1 MANELEDFNTSLG
14 DSSKQLKTFQDVLA
28 KNVNSTTILDGAFK
42 TSEQAARDAKRAQE
56 KMAKSISGT
65 ISGLTSFSKSLID
78 GKGSFAPLQSVISLT
93 TKALGGFLG
102 MFGKVGK
109 ALGGL
114 VEGAGEVAN
123 FMVEQFDK
131 AYGTFEKLSDSGVVT
146 SFEDMKTS
154 ARSIGLTMAD
164 QEVLLSKRSKD
175 LALFAGSAVRGREEF
190 QKMAVASGNMREEFQ
205 RLGISNQEFSD
216 MQMGYLNREMMAG
229 RGQKATTDQL
239 AKGSADYIKQLDAIS
254 KLTGASRKEIQS
266 EREAR
271 MNEAQYRAGVA
282 TLPGHIRDEVDT
294 VMDMMS
300 KSGAKTLATNF
311 GNLVA
316 SNGVASSASQREMMA
331 TYGAVGLDLADL
343 AQKVRS
349 GAITGEKATMMVADA
364 AKLVDAK
371 FGEQKSVLG
380 EQFALNKNSV
390 ENNNLA
396 LRAGK
401 NQQQINKDI
410 ADEQARIMADENSEG
425 AKLARTKQALYN
437 STVNLEQMATEG
449 KLVTGSMK
457 LMATGIEKL
466 TETLYEKIGSELP
479 PYLKAK
485 KDERTA
491 IEKVKK
497 TEEELARL
505 EADVAEAVGEDAVT
519 MAFSGAKLGDATVN
533 NMKKVDAKR
542 KELEDAI
549 REKELAEE
557 KRKEEDKKAGI
568 TDTSGPTTLSGGGG
582 GSGGSSG
589 GAPPAGATS
598 RDQGVKPDVLAKKAQ
613 IESAIGKKLIVT
625 SGFRQGEAN
634 HGSGDA
640 IDIGFGANKL
650 SESERNMIFKTAMDV
665 GFKGLGAE
673 YSAPGGAHIHLDTS
687 QSRRGVMGWG
697 SDYTSKSLQK
707 DSPYLA
713 NLIAQR
719 NGASGRQ
726 ARTGGIFS
734 GPESGYLATLHG
746 DEAVVDVSP
755 ESGVSQRSLNSS
767 VLGNA
772 SNSNVNF
779 EEIYRDM
786 ENKLDK
792 LIDLM
797 DMNVGNQRK
806 QLKEKMG

>member
-1 MANELEDFNTSLG
+1 MANELEDFNSSLG

-28 KNVNSTTILDGAFK
+28 KNVNSTTVLDGAFK
-42 TSEQAARDAKRAQE
+42 TSAQAARDAERAQE

-78 GKGSFAPLQSVISLT
+78 GKGSFSPLSSVINLT
-93 TKALGGFLG
+93 TKALGGLLG
-102 MFGKVGK
+102 KIPIVGK
-109 ALGGL
+109 ALKG
-114 VEGAGEVAN
+114 VAEGAGEVAN

-131 AYGTFEKLSDSGVVT
+131 AYGTFEKLSESGVVT
-146 SFEDMKTS
+146 TFEDMKTS
-154 ARSIGLTMAD
+154 ARSMGLTMAD

-175 LALFAGSAVRGREEF
+175 LALFAGSAIRGREEF
-190 QKMAVASGNMREEFQ
+190 QKMSVASGDMREQFQ
-205 RLGISNQEFSD
+205 RLGISNQDFAD
-216 MQMGYLNREMMAG
+216 MQVGYLNREMMAG

-271 MNEAQYRAGVA
+271 MSEAQYRAGVA
-282 TLPGHIRDEVDT
+282 SLPGHIRDEVDT

-300 KSGAKTLATNF
+300 KSGAKALATDF

-316 SNGVASSASQREMMA
+316 SAGKATSASQREMLA
-331 TYGAVGLDLADL
+331 TYGSVGLDLSAL
-343 AQKVRS
+343 SQQVKS
-349 GAITGEKATMMVADA
+349 GAVSGEKATMMIADA
-364 AKLVDAK
+364 AKLVDEK
-371 FGEQKSVLG
+371 FREQKSVLG
-380 EQFALNKNSV
+380 EQFALNKRSV
-390 ENNNLA
+390 ENNNLS

-401 NQQQINKDI
+401 NQAQINKDI

-457 LMATGIEKL
+457 LMAEGIETI
-466 TETLYEKIGSELP
+466 TEKLYEMTGKDLP

-505 EADVAEAVGEDAVT
+505 EADVAEAAGEDAVT
-519 MAFSGAKLGDATVN
+519 MAFSGAQLGDATMN

-568 TDTSGPTTLSGGGG
+568 TDTSGPTTLAGGGG
-582 GSGGSSG
+582 GGG
-589 GAPPAGATS
+589 GAPPSGATS

-613 IESAIGKKLIVT
+613 IESAIGKKLIVS
-625 SGFRQGEAN
+625 SGFRQGDAN

-640 IDIGFGANKL
+640 IDIGFGSNKL
-650 SESERNMIFKTAMDV
+650 STDEINKVFKTAIDV
-665 GFKGLGAE
+665 GFKGIGAE
-673 YSAPGGAHIHLDTS
+673 FSAPGGAHIHLDTTAHR
-687 QSRRGVMGWG
+687 QGVMGWG
-697 SDYTSKSLQK
+697 SDYTSKSLPK

-719 NGASGRQ
+719 NGAAGRQ

-755 ESGVSQRSLNSS
+755 ESGVSQRPLNSS
-767 VLGNA
+767 VLGNT
-772 SNSNVNF
+772 SNNNVDF
-779 EEIYRDM
+779 EEVYRDM

-797 DMNVGNQRK
+797 DMNLGNQRK